1 MNSSRLN
8 GEESDTHEEDN
19 FDEDDD
25 DIEFKKSKM
34 PRLDTDDASNATA
47 TTSDSSKSTCA
58 QEESELCPIC
68 FESWTNAGA
77 HRLVCLKCGHLFG
90 EMCIDRWIKSN
101 PKCPQCNRPSKRT
114 DIRRIYAKT
123 IKVIDTAE
131 LDKALKDLEGERT
144 LRKKAEISTSE
155 MKIQYQVLLEDYNR
169 MKDEYQ
175 RYKLQNLNQNNL
187 RMNST
192 QILNND
198 RLNSLTVYGLDKTI
212 NITDLG
218 GCRVTAFSSRCV
230 ALLVSQ
236 PSNSALF
243 PGFGIKKINFLD
255 YKLNQY
261 IPIHSKTIRDL
272 AINSSNDDG
281 IILTCGLDKTI
292 KLTNIVNNVIIHSYE
307 CPAPVWSCTFNTDN
321 PLYFYA
327 GLQNGKVLT
336 FDKRKTD
343 KYIDILNNDIA
354 CCQPIS
360 SLQYISSESALKQ
373 SGLLVTHLDRTVFYG
388 TNNFE
393 QYNYYPLLI
402 ENNMTCSSYDPQSG
416 LLLVSMRPTEKH
428 PSVRHLAYE
437 FSVNK
442 NEESTDYTSQVSLN
456 LLNNFIG
463 APKSTQFLSK
473 SKIFQYNNE
482 IYACAP
488 DPSNSALIWNVRK
501 NETIAKLQNTNEV
514 LDLCPIY
521 FNNTHYISTLTEKQL
536 RVFKRNID

>member
-1 MNSSRLN
+1 MDSSRLN
-8 GEESDTHEEDN
+8 GEDSDTNEEDD
-19 FDEDDD
+19 FDD
-25 DIEFKKSKM
+25 DIDFKKSKM
-34 PRLDTDDASNATA
+34 PRLDTDDTSNATA
-47 TTSDSSKSTCA
+47 TTSDSSKSTASC
-58 QEESELCPIC
+58 QDEGELCPIC
-68 FESWTNAGA
+68 FECWTNAGA

-90 EMCIDRWIKSN
+90 ESCIDRWIKSN

-131 LDKALKDLEGERT
+131 LDKALKDLEAERM
-144 LRKKAEISTSE
+144 LRKKAEINTSE

-169 MKDEYQ
+169 MKDDFQ
-175 RYKLQNLNQNNL
+175 RYKLQNSNQNSL
-187 RMNST
+187 RLMSSS
-192 QILNND
+192 QMNND
-198 RLNSLTVYGLDKTI
+198 RLNSTVYGLDKTI

-218 GCRVTAFSSRCV
+218 GCRVTAYSNRCV

-272 AINSSNDDG
+272 AINTSNDDG

-292 KLTNIVNNVIIHSYE
+292 KLTNIINNVIIHSYSCE
-307 CPAPVWSCTFNTDN
+307 APVWSCTFNNDN

-327 GLQNGKVLT
+327 GLQNGKVLS

-343 KYIDILNNDIA
+343 RYLDILNNDIG

-360 SLQYISSESALKQ
+360 SLQYISNESALKQ

-388 TNNFE
+388 TQNFE

-402 ENNMTCSSYDPQSG
+402 ENNMTCSSFESQSG
-416 LLLVSMRPTEKH
+416 LLLVSIRPTEKH
-428 PSVRHLAYE
+428 PSVRHLSYE
-437 FSVNK
+437 FSINK
-442 NEESTDYTSQVSLN
+442 NQEESNDDTSSQVSLN
-456 LLNNFIG
+456 LLNSFIG

-488 DPSNSALIWNVRK
+488 DPSNSVLIWNVRK

-514 LDLCPIY
+514 LDTCPIH